1 MAPYMQPLARELLA
15 RGSVQPSGSVPP
27 DPFEDVA
34 DRLENLARAGYHFN
48 AITGLW
54 EREAVY

>member
-1 MAPYMQPLARELLA
+1 MQPLARELLA